1 MSRAPLTPL
10 EDALA
15 AVLAQAQPQPLPGA
29 AFVDLLQ
36 ADGRV
41 LAADCIA
48 PLQVPPLDN
57 SAMDGYAVRSA
68 EVAQA
73 GTALPVSQRIPAG
86 QVGTALQVG
95 TVARIFTGA
104 PLPPGADAIVMQE
117 DCTVL
122 DDGRVRFDAVPQ
134 PGQFVRRAGQ
144 DIALGSTALQAGLR
158 LTPAALGLAAS
169 LGLAQLPVARR
180 PRVALF
186 STGDEL
192 ALPGSIAPQDLPP
205 GHIFN
210 SNRYVLASLLQRW
223 GCEVVDGGILP
234 DDRAAT
240 HAALAQAAQDCDLL
254 VTSAGVSVGEED
266 HVRPVVEQ
274 LGALSL
280 WKIAMKPGKPFAFGH
295 VRRSGGDPAAGRAHF
310 IGLPGNPVSS
320 LITALVLLRPFVLA
334 LQGASVVQPPAHWLT
349 ADFEITQRDSRRE
362 FLRAR
367 RNAAGRLELFA
378 NQNSG
383 VLTSTVWAEGLV
395 DNPAQTLIARGD
407 SVRFLPFSELL
418 T

>member
-15 AVLAQAQPQPLPGA
+15 AVLAQAQPLPGA

-73 GTALPVSQRIPAG
+73 GTVLPVSQRIPAG

-240 HAALAQAAQDCDLL
+240 HAALARAAQDCDLL

-295 VRRSGGDPAAGRAHF
+295 VRRSSEGKTAGQAHF

-407 SVRFLPFSELL
+407 RVRFLPFSELL

>member
-15 AVLAQAQPQPLPGA
+15 AVLAQAQPLPGA

-122 DDGRVRFDAVPQ
+122 DDGRVRFDAAPQ

-240 HAALAQAAQDCDLL
+240 HAALAQAAEDCDLL

-295 VRRSGGDPAAGRAHF
+295 LRRSGGDPAAGRAHF

-367 RNAAGRLELFA
+367 RNAAGQLELFA

-395 DNPAQTLIARGD
+395 DNPAQTLIARGS

>member
-15 AVLAQAQPQPLPGA
+15 AVLAQAQPLPGA

-68 EVAQA
+68 EVAQT
-73 GTALPVSQRIPAG
+73 GTVLPVSQRIPAG
-86 QVGTALQVG
+86 QVGAALQVG

-240 HAALAQAAQDCDLL
+240 HAALARAAQDCDLL

-362 FLRAR
+362 FLRVR
-367 RNAAGRLELFA
+367 RNAAGQLELFA

-407 SVRFLPFSELL
+407 RVRFLPFSELL

>member
-15 AVLAQAQPQPLPGA
+15 AVLAQAQPLPGA

-73 GTALPVSQRIPAG
+73 GTVLPVSQRIPAG

-240 HAALAQAAQDCDLL
+240 HAALAQAAEDCDLL

-295 VRRSGGDPAAGRAHF
+295 LRRSGGDPAAGRAHF

-362 FLRAR
+362 FLRVR
-367 RNAAGRLELFA
+367 RNAAGQLELFA

-407 SVRFLPFSELL
+407 RVRFLPFSELL

>member
-15 AVLAQAQPQPLPGA
+15 AVLAQAQPLPGA

-73 GTALPVSQRIPAG
+73 GTVLPVSQRIPAG

-240 HAALAQAAQDCDLL
+240 HTALARAAQDCDLL

-295 VRRSGGDPAAGRAHF
+295 LRRSGGDPAAGRAHF

-407 SVRFLPFSELL
+407 RVRFLPFSELL

>member
-15 AVLAQAQPQPLPGA
+15 AVLAQAQPLPGA

-73 GTALPVSQRIPAG
+73 GAVLPVSQRIPAG
-86 QVGTALQVG
+86 QVGTALQPG
-95 TVARIFTGA
+95 TAARIFTGA

-234 DDRAAT
+234 DDRVAT

-295 VRRSGGDPAAGRAHF
+295 VRRSSEGKTAGQAHF

-367 RNAAGRLELFA
+367 RNAAGQLELFA

>member
-15 AVLAQAQPQPLPGA
+15 AVLAQAQPLPGA

-68 EVAQA
+68 EVAQV
-73 GTALPVSQRIPAG
+73 GTVLPVSQRIPAG

-295 VRRSGGDPAAGRAHF
+295 LRRSGGDPAAGRAHF

>member
-15 AVLAQAQPQPLPGA
+15 AVLAQAQPLPGA

-57 SAMDGYAVRSA
+57 SAMDGYAVRSV

-73 GTALPVSQRIPAG
+73 GTVLPVSQRIPAG

-169 LGLAQLPVARR
+169 LGLAQLPVTRR

>member
-15 AVLAQAQPQPLPGA
+15 AVLAQAQPLPGA

-68 EVAQA
+68 EVAQT
-73 GTALPVSQRIPAG
+73 GTVLPVSQRIPAG

-234 DDRAAT
+234 DDRVAT

-254 VTSAGVSVGEED
+254 VTGAGVSVGEED

-367 RNAAGRLELFA
+367 RNAAGQLELFA

>member
-15 AVLAQAQPQPLPGA
+15 AVLAQAQPLPGG

-41 LAADCIA
+41 LVADCIA

-73 GTALPVSQRIPAG
+73 GTELPVSQRIPAG

-240 HAALAQAAQDCDLL
+240 HAALARAAEDCDLL

-362 FLRAR
+362 FLRVR
-367 RNAAGRLELFA
+367 RNAAGQLELFA

-407 SVRFLPFSELL
+407 RVRFLPFSELL

>member
-15 AVLAQAQPQPLPGA
+15 AVLAQAQPLPGA

-295 VRRSGGDPAAGRAHF
+295 VRRSGEGKTAGQAHF

-367 RNAAGRLELFA
+367 RNAAGQLELFA

>member
-15 AVLAQAQPQPLPGA
+15 AVLAQAQPLPGA

-234 DDRAAT
+234 DDRVAT

-295 VRRSGGDPAAGRAHF
+295 LRRSGGDPAAGRAHF

-367 RNAAGRLELFA
+367 RNAAGQLELFA

-395 DNPAQTLIARGD
+395 DNPAQTLIALGD
-407 SVRFLPFSELL
+407 RVRFLPFSELL

>member
-15 AVLAQAQPQPLPGA
+15 AVLAQAQPLPGA

-68 EVAQA
+68 EVAQP

-234 DDRAAT
+234 DDRVAT

-295 VRRSGGDPAAGRAHF
+295 VRRSSEGKTAGRAHF

>member
-15 AVLAQAQPQPLPGA
+15 AVLAQAQPLPGA

-73 GTALPVSQRIPAG
+73 GTVLPVSQRIPAG

-234 DDRAAT
+234 DDRVAT

-407 SVRFLPFSELL
+407 RVRFLPFSELL

>member
-15 AVLAQAQPQPLPGA
+15 AVLAQAQPLPGA

-73 GTALPVSQRIPAG
+73 GTVLPVSQRIPAG

-234 DDRAAT
+234 DDRVAT

-295 VRRSGGDPAAGRAHF
+295 VRRSSEGKTAGQAHF

-362 FLRAR
+362 FLRVR
-367 RNAAGRLELFA
+367 RNAAGQLELFA

-407 SVRFLPFSELL
+407 RVRFLPFSELL

>member
-15 AVLAQAQPQPLPGA
+15 AVLAQAQPLPGA

-36 ADGRV
+36 TDGRV

-234 DDRAAT
+234 DDRVAT

-395 DNPAQTLIARGD
+395 DNPAQTLIARGS

>member
-15 AVLAQAQPQPLPGA
+15 AVLAQAQPLPGA

-367 RNAAGRLELFA
+367 RNAAGQLELFA

>member
-15 AVLAQAQPQPLPGA
+15 AVLAQAQPLPGA

-395 DNPAQTLIARGD
+395 DNPAQTLIARGS

>member
-15 AVLAQAQPQPLPGA
+15 AVLAQAQPLPGA

-234 DDRAAT
+234 DDRVAT

-367 RNAAGRLELFA
+367 RNAAGQLELFT

-395 DNPAQTLIARGD
+395 DNPAQTLIARGS

>member
-15 AVLAQAQPQPLPGA
+15 AVLAQAQPLPGA

-68 EVAQA
+68 EVAQT
-73 GTALPVSQRIPAG
+73 GTVLPVSQRIPAG
-86 QVGTALQVG
+86 QVGAALQVG

-104 PLPPGADAIVMQE
+104 PLPLGADAIVMQE

-240 HAALAQAAQDCDLL
+240 HAALARAAEDCDLL

-367 RNAAGRLELFA
+367 RNAAGQLELFA

-407 SVRFLPFSELL
+407 RVRFLPFSELL

>member
-15 AVLAQAQPQPLPGA
+15 AVLAQAQPLPGA

-234 DDRAAT
+234 DDRVAT
-240 HAALAQAAQDCDLL
+240 HAALARAAQDCDLL

-295 VRRSGGDPAAGRAHF
+295 LRRSGGDPAAGRAHF

-367 RNAAGRLELFA
+367 RNAAGQLELFA

-407 SVRFLPFSELL
+407 RVRFLPFSELL

>member
-15 AVLAQAQPQPLPGA
+15 AVLAQAQPLPGA

-73 GTALPVSQRIPAG
+73 GTVLPVSQRIPAG

-234 DDRAAT
+234 DDRVAT

-295 VRRSGGDPAAGRAHF
+295 VRRSSGGKTAGQAHF

-367 RNAAGRLELFA
+367 RNAAGQLELFA

>member
-1 MSRAPLTPL
+1 M
-10 EDALA
+10 
-15 AVLAQAQPQPLPGA
+15 
-29 AFVDLLQ
+29 
-36 ADGRV
+36 
-41 LAADCIA
+41 
-48 PLQVPPLDN
+48 
-57 SAMDGYAVRSA
+57 
-68 EVAQA
+68 
-73 GTALPVSQRIPAG
+73 
-86 QVGTALQVG
+86 
-95 TVARIFTGA
+95 
-104 PLPPGADAIVMQE
+104 
-117 DCTVL
+117 VL

-295 VRRSGGDPAAGRAHF
+295 LRRSGGDPAAGRAHF

-367 RNAAGRLELFA
+367 RNAAGQLELFA

-407 SVRFLPFSELL
+407 RVRFLPFSELL

>member
-15 AVLAQAQPQPLPGA
+15 AVLAQAQPLPGA

-73 GTALPVSQRIPAG
+73 GTVLPVSQRIPAG

-234 DDRAAT
+234 DDRVAT

-362 FLRAR
+362 FLRVR
-367 RNAAGRLELFA
+367 RNAAGQLELFA

>member
-15 AVLAQAQPQPLPGA
+15 AVLAQAQPLPGA

-73 GTALPVSQRIPAG
+73 GTVLPVSQRIPAG

-234 DDRAAT
+234 DDRVAT

-367 RNAAGRLELFA
+367 RNAAGQLELFA

-407 SVRFLPFSELL
+407 RVRFLPFSELL

>member
-15 AVLAQAQPQPLPGA
+15 AVLAQAQPLPGA

-73 GTALPVSQRIPAG
+73 GTVLPVSQRIPAG

-234 DDRAAT
+234 DDRVAT
-240 HAALAQAAQDCDLL
+240 HAALAQAAEDCDLL

-295 VRRSGGDPAAGRAHF
+295 LRRSGGDPAAGRAHF

-367 RNAAGRLELFA
+367 RNAAGQLELFA

>member
-15 AVLAQAQPQPLPGA
+15 AVLAQAQPLPGA

-367 RNAAGRLELFA
+367 RNAAGQLELFA

-407 SVRFLPFSELL
+407 RVRFLPFSELL